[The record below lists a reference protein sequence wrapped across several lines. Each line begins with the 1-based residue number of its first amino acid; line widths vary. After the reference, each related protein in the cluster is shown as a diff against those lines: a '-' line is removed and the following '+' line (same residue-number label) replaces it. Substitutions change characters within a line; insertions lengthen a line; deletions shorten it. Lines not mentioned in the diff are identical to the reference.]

1 MSADAFAIHDESHV
15 VTDDHRADVVGDGIM
30 SEVASIPQHCIHFPG
45 VLGRSRVRRGV
56 DRGHLLGR
64 HGTIVDHRARRR
76 LGGWPGNVGRMASAR
91 TSRLVGT
98 LVVAAAAAL
107 VLTGCEKPAPG
118 VSVFSGTTTQWRTA
132 VCWAFDTEALE
143 PGDCAQ
149 DLLTEASAG
158 DVVARVP
165 VLPGDTIGISVD
177 PKVADAG
184 WTPVIG
190 QQRLTST
197 PLDTTYYRFTYP
209 DLQEVPA
216 DGVLLQIVAG
226 RGESTR
232 GIWVFRLDRA

>member
-1 MSADAFAIHDESHV
+1 MPSSLV
-15 VTDDHRADVVGDGIM
+15 
-30 SEVASIPQHCIHFPG
+30 
-45 VLGRSRVRRGV
+45 
-56 DRGHLLGR
+56 
-64 HGTIVDHRARRR
+64 ARRSH
-76 LGGWPGNVGRMASAR
+76 LAG
-91 TSRLVGT
+91 
-98 LVVAAAAAL
+98 AAAL
-107 VLTGCEKPAPG
+107 GAAAVLLLSGCEKPAPG
-118 VSVFSGTTTQWRTA
+118 VSVFSGTSTEYRTA
-132 VCWAFDTEALE
+132 VCWAFESDALE

-149 DLLTEASAG
+149 ELLTEASAR

-165 VLPGDTIGISVD
+165 IVPGDTVGISVD

-226 RGESTR
+226 RGESTK